1 MITLGSERNSY
12 TVYFDE
18 IVYLQSDRH
27 AKEVYLTNGRFFKIW
42 MPLDELAAKLG
53 SNFLKLTRSTIVNMD
68 FIEQMGVDACIMR
81 DGTRMEIP
89 RRERATIRTT
99 YNNYLFS
106 KLSDKSGF
114 EGK

>member
-1 MITLGSERNSY
+1 M
-12 TVYFDE
+12 
-18 IVYLQSDRH
+18 
-27 AKEVYLTNGRFFKIW
+27 YLTNGRFFKIW

-106 KLSDKSGF
+106 KLSDKSEF